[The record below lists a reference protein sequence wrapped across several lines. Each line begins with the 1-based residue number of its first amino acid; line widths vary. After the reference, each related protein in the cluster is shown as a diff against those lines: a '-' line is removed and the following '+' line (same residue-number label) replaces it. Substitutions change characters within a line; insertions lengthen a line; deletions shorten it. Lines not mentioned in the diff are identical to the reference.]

1 MNMKKEK
8 IKQQI
13 YNYTVIKGVLDK
25 QKYCCI

>member
-25 QKYCCI
+25 